1 VTEGFSLPDLASL
14 DEGTRGKIALE
25 MIGLAAGQP
34 AGTVPK
40 NLEEVLVS
48 RYGATAGRIF
58 ADLFAKIYGVEA
70 RAIEPHG
77 IAQTSLGRLKFLGD
91 EEMRVL
97 KAHPWLDTVL
107 AARRQ
112 AMGKIDDL
120 VSVYPSDGRAM
131 RGWCERAAEWLRRKG
146 AEVSLGEK
154 ILALHDGP
162 EGITVKTDKRSFA
175 ADKVLWANDNVA
187 ALSAAFGF
195 EDYTNQLQSA
205 TPMVFATLMTKA
217 EWIADF
223 TYLQNFDPRSYTYRT
238 AAAGSFSNQVRPDGT
253 TFLTC
258 ECPIRP
264 GSDRWDKA
272 EELAPAIWDEVK
284 SLRLVKPEARLLDH
298 DIARF
303 PVTFKLPK
311 LGFTAGVERFRE
323 DIAKRSRRVVL
334 RNVIPFFRR
343 DVYLDSLT
351 VRGLVE

>member
-1 VTEGFSLPDLASL
+1 
-14 DEGTRGKIALE
+14 
-25 MIGLAAGQP
+25 
-34 AGTVPK
+34 
-40 NLEEVLVS
+40 
-48 RYGATAGRIF
+48 
-58 ADLFAKIYGVEA
+58 
-70 RAIEPHG
+70 
-77 IAQTSLGRLKFLGD
+77 LKFLGD

-107 AARRQ
+107 AARRK

-120 VSVYPSDGRAM
+120 VSVYPDDGRAM

-146 AEVSLGEK
+146 VDVSLGEK
-154 ILALHDGP
+154 ILALKDGAK
-162 EGITVKTDKRSFA
+162 GITVTTDKRA
-175 ADKVLWANDNVA
+175 IEADKVLWANDNVT

-195 EDYTNQLQSA
+195 EDYTNKLQSA
-205 TPMVFATLMTKA
+205 TPMVFATLITRAAWLK
-217 EWIADF
+217 DF
-223 TYLQNFDPRSYTYRT
+223 TYLQNFDPGSYTYRT
-238 AAAGSFSNQVRPDGT
+238 AAAGVFSNQVRPDGT
-253 TFLTC
+253 TFITC

-272 EELAPAIWDEVK
+272 ETLAPAIWAEVK
-284 SLRLVKPEARLLDH
+284 ALGIVKPEAVLLDQ

-303 PVTFKLPK
+303 PVTFKMPK
-311 LGFTAGVERFRE
+311 TGFTASVERFKE